1 MINILLFYFFHII
14 FLWEKILFCL
24 FYNIKVSSMEKEKWS
39 FWSDENISF
48 IKKLII
54 FTLFCLW
61 VLFIYEVSSILIIL
75 AFSLFL
81 NVLFAPFLNK
91 LNSWKI
97 GDGIGMILIYICII
111 LFLLFTAFSIIPIF
125 IKQLSILID
134 ISYTYTNN
142 IVNAYN
148 LNGIDAFDIP
158 EFLKWPLS
166 QMDLSQILNSLKDN
180 IGQISSFVSSN
191 LKSFLT
197 SGAGIISSIT
207 NVVMNFVFLFIF
219 TFFIALERKQIRSFF
234 YKMLPETY
242 SKYLLKKE
250 KDVVNT
256 LYNWLKSQLI
266 LWISLFFITLFGLLF
281 IKLFWVHI
289 DEIFTLALIA
299 GMMEFVPYVGPILA
313 LLPALAIAFWISF
326 KAVIIIIILYIAIQQ
341 LENNVLVPYVMGKTL
356 SLSPFAVLIGMM
368 IWGSLLG
375 IVWII
380 IAVPLVAIIQIF
392 LQDYL
397 KRK

>member
-1 MINILLFYFFHII
+1 
-14 FLWEKILFCL
+14 
-24 FYNIKVSSMEKEKWS
+24 MEKEKS
-39 FWSDENISF
+39 RFWSDEKISF

-97 GDGIGMILIYICII
+97 GDGIGMVLIYICII

-234 YKMLPETY
+234 YKMLPERY
-242 SKYLLKKE
+242 SRYILAKE
-250 KDVVNT
+250 PEIINT

-266 LWISLFFITLFGLLF
+266 LWVCMFFITLFWLFF

-289 DEIFTLALIA
+289 NEIFTLALIA
-299 GMMEFVPYVGPILA
+299 GMMEFVPYVWPILA
-313 LLPALAIAFWISF
+313 LLPALAIAFGISF
-326 KAVIIIIILYIAIQQ
+326 KAVIIIVILYIAIQQ
-341 LENNVLVPYVMGKTL
+341 LENNVLVPYVMWKTL
-356 SLSPFAVLIGMM
+356 SLSPFAVLIWMM
-368 IWGSLLG
+368 IWWSLLG

-380 IAVPLVAIIQIF
+380 IAVPVVAVIQIF
-392 LQDYL
+392 LLDYL